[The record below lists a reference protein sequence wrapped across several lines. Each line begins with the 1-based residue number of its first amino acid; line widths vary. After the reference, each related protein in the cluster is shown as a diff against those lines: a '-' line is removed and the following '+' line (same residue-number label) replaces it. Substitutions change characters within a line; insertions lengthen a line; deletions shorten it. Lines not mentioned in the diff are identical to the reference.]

1 MGVFQYYFVLL
12 LSGVLLMATAPSA
25 KADTTFTFQLS
36 RAGHTSA
43 GVYNSTGKLVRT
55 LWSDAV
61 ITGTAPFTAAW
72 DNLDDYGVAAP
83 AGTYTIKVLGHNVNY
98 VWEGIV
104 GNTSDYSSGTK
115 VHAAGNFPTGLSFSG
130 TTGCYSI
137 DYAESGPC
145 YRSFSTASPQQ
156 VTKSFCGNANG
167 GNIYSWYF
175 SDADSSQ
182 VYFACPSTQATGTTA
197 FIAPGAVCKFNP
209 VTGAVAAFTSGTT
222 LYAQYTPFINAVHV
236 GTQPGVS
243 GLAVQKLAGST
254 LLAVSV
260 ATDNLVY
267 LLDKTSGSVVR
278 SFAVA
283 SPGALAMDNNDNLWV
298 ASGTSVYQYS
308 NLSSTPTLT
317 GTVTGSGTTALVAP
331 LGMAVSPATASQPN
345 LLLITDGGT
354 SQQVKAYDM
363 SGVWQWTLG
372 QANGYTTDPAVT
384 SDKFWFWNPEA
395 RRELASIA
403 FQPDGTFWV
412 VDTMNDRMM
421 HFQLGSTAG
430 ALPTYQNYIGF
441 YGRLLEIALDSNN
454 PTRLFASA
462 KGRWLE
468 YAVDYSLA
476 LGGTNISW
484 TLVKNW
490 GHAAPLVSG
499 STYVGTT
506 SEGFRAVSTLS
517 NGRTYAI
524 VTNLITH
531 KQEIVELPSTGQ
543 MRFTGITTTAVF
555 LYGDGSLRY
564 QTVAGTTSTFQ
575 KQTLTGFDGSGNPIW
590 SGTTTIATAPAVTGT
605 NPKTELNGGG
615 PRIWIT
621 PSNKLV
627 FFDNTKNQGMHLGGI
642 DLNTSTTQW
651 AWEAAPGIGYGAL
664 TDVEVPFWGDG
675 SYDIFSGIHYAGG
688 LHDIYGSNIIYIYK
702 GENWAA
708 SEASQFMHFNED
720 GLFIGQYGVPGTCG
734 GGVDLHL
741 AGCAGNVMTSA
752 MASVG
757 GRIYFYVNDETQH
770 SGIHR
775 WRIDG
780 CGTIAELT
788 GSGSLDSTFTLAGA
802 APIGTAPTVT
812 GVPGAVTGFTAI
824 QNNGSVFL
832 QWTGT
837 NALYYQIRRSTTS
850 NNAFDIIATGQYQ
863 PCFTDTSVTN
873 GQTYY
878 YKITPVNENG
888 AGPSTSQ
895 IVATPNAY
903 GNVYEAENGTIVGT
917 RTFGNTLASGNTIVL
932 SSTGSV
938 TINNVNGGLT
948 SGTAALIL
956 RYFSA
961 YGNYTS
967 ARLTVNGVAVA
978 TGTLPKTTPF
988 LDYTINIPLNS
999 GTNNT
1004 LVLTNPPNLDKFTV
1018 AVDSPFTGTPVP
1030 VLTSGTTKLEMEHY
1044 DQGGEG
1050 IAFHD
1055 TGNGSVNLYRAP
1067 DKVAV
1072 IQYAFVSNGYFIGYG
1087 APGEW
1092 LKYTVSVSSAGAY
1105 TFTIYAAST
1114 TSGNTLHVED
1124 ELGNNLT
1131 GTMTITNTGGLQ
1143 TYVANSATVNLTV
1156 GTHTLKV
1163 VEDSGAYNLDYF
1175 TLSR

>member
-1 MGVFQYYFVLL
+1 
-12 LSGVLLMATAPSA
+12 MAFAPFA
-25 KADTTFTFQLS
+25 KADTTFNFTLS
-36 RAGHTSA
+36 RPAHTSA
-43 GVYNSTGKLVRT
+43 GVYNSSGKLVRT
-55 LWSDAV
+55 LWSDTV
-61 ITGTAPFTAAW
+61 ITGTAPFTAVW
-72 DNLDDYGVAAP
+72 DNLDDSGAAAP
-83 AGTYTIKVLGHNVNY
+83 VDTYTIKLLGHNVNY

-104 GNTSDYSSGTK
+104 GNTSAYTSGTK

-130 TTGCYSI
+130 STGCYSI

-145 YRSFSTASPQQ
+145 FRSFSTASPQE
-156 VTKSFCGNANG
+156 VTTSFCGNATG

-209 VTGAVAAFTSGTT
+209 VTGTNVAFTSGST
-222 LYAQYTPFINAVHV
+222 LYAQYTPFTNAVHV

-243 GLAVQKLAGST
+243 GLAVQKIAGHT

-317 GTVTGSGTTALVAP
+317 GTVTGSGATALVAP
-331 LGMAVSPATASQPN
+331 LGMAVSPVTASQPN

-354 SQQVKAYDM
+354 SQQVKAYNM

-372 QANGYTTDPAVT
+372 QANGYTTDPNVT
-384 SDKFWFWNPEA
+384 SDKFWFRNPEA
-395 RRELASIA
+395 GRELASIA
-403 FQPDGTFWV
+403 FQPDGTFWMA
-412 VDTMNDRMM
+412 DTMNDRIM
-421 HFQLGSTAG
+421 HFQLSSTAG
-430 ALPTYQNYIGF
+430 VAPTYQNYIGF
-441 YGRLLEIALDSNN
+441 YGRLLQIAMDSNN

-468 YAVDYSLA
+468 YAVNYSLA
-476 LGGTNISW
+476 LGGTNNSW
-484 TLVKNW
+484 MLAKNW
-490 GHAAPLVSG
+490 GHAAPMVSG
-499 STYVGTT
+499 STYVGNT
-506 SEGFRAVSTLS
+506 SEGLRAVSTLS
-517 NGRTYAI
+517 NGRTYGI

-543 MRFTGITTTAVF
+543 LRFTGVTTTAVF

-564 QTVAGTTSTFQ
+564 QTVSSGISTFQ
-575 KQTLTGFDGSGNPIW
+575 KQTLTSFDGSGNPVW
-590 SGTTTIATAPAVTGT
+590 SGTTTIATVPAVTGT
-605 NPKTELNGGG
+605 NPVSELNGGG
-615 PRIWIT
+615 PRVWIT
-621 PSNKLV
+621 PSNKIV
-627 FFDNTKNQGMHLGGI
+627 FFDNLKNPGMHLGGI

-651 AWEAAPGIGYGAL
+651 AWQSAPGIGYGAP

-688 LHDIYGSNIIYIYK
+688 LHDMLGSNIIYIYK

-708 SEASQFMHFNED
+708 SEASQLMHFNED

-741 AGCAGNVMTSA
+741 AGCAGNIMSSA
-752 MASVG
+752 MASVS
-757 GRIYFYVNDETQH
+757 GRTYFYVNDETQH

-775 WRIDG
+775 WKLDG
-780 CGTIAELT
+780 CGTIAELA
-788 GSGSLDSTFTLAGA
+788 GSGSLDSTITLAGT

-812 GVPGAVTGFTAI
+812 GVPGPVSNFTAI
-824 QNNGSVFL
+824 PGNGAVFL
-832 QWTGT
+832 QWSAT
-837 NALYYQIRRSTTS
+837 NALYYQIRCSRTS
-850 NNAFDIIATGQYQ
+850 NNGFDIIATGQYQ

-878 YKITPVNENG
+878 YEITPINEKG
-888 AGPSTSQ
+888 AGPSTQQ
-895 IVATPNAY
+895 IVTTPNAY
-903 GNVYEAENGTIVGT
+903 GNVYEAESGTLVGT
-917 RTFGNTLASGNTIVL
+917 SASGNVLASGNKFVL
-932 SSTGSV
+932 AYPGSI
-938 TINNVNGGLT
+938 TINNINGGLT
-948 SGTAALIL
+948 SGTAALNM

-961 YGNYTS
+961 YAAWTS
-967 ARLTVNGVAVA
+967 ASLTVNGVAV
-978 TGTLPKTTPF
+978 TVGSFPKTTPF
-988 LDYTINIPLNS
+988 ADYTINIPLNS

-1004 LVLTNPPNLDKFTV
+1004 LVLTNPPNIDKFTV

-1030 VLTSGTTKLEMEHY
+1030 ILASGTTKLEMEHY
-1044 DQGGEG
+1044 DVGGEG
-1050 IAFHD
+1050 KAFHD
-1055 TGNGSVNLYRAP
+1055 TGNGSANLYRAP

-1072 IQYAFVSNGYFIGYG
+1072 IQSANVSNGYFVGYC
-1087 APGEW
+1087 ASNEW

-1105 TFTIYAAST
+1105 TFTIYAAASS
-1114 TSGNTLHVED
+1114 SGNTLHVED

-1143 TYVANSATVNLTV
+1143 TYVGNSATVNLTA

-1163 VEDSGAYNLDYF
+1163 VEDNGAAYNLDYF